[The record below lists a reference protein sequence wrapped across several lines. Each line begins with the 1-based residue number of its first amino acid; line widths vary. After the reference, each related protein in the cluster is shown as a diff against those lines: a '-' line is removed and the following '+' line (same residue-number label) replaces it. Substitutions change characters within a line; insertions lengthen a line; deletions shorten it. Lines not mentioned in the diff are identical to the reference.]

1 MDPQIRL
8 RVNVRLLT
16 LWEIYVAAEN
26 YMWRELSRSSLKKC
40 ELEVQDIIHFQ
51 NVVSNLLVVFADPI
65 I

>member
-1 MDPQIRL
+1 MLDF
-8 RVNVRLLT
+8 LT
-16 LWEIYVAAEN
+16 LGEICVAAEN
-26 YMWRELSRSSLKKC
+26 YVWGELSRSSLKKC